1 MFAYASGVT
10 GLPILSVPPLVCG
23 AMVAAVAVPGAA
35 AVLVPGRRILRR
47 RSPRIE

>member
-1 MFAYASGVT
+1 VT
-10 GLPILSVPPLVCG
+10 GLPMLSIPPLACA
-23 AMVAAVAVPGAA
+23 AMVAAVAIPGAA